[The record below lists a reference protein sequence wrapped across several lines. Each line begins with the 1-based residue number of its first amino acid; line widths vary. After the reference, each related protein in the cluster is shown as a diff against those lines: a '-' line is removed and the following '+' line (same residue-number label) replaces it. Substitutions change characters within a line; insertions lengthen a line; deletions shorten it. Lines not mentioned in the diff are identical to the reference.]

1 MRVHRRRGIANG
13 VVLVLVILVIAIPV
27 STYAIYFNKPITT
40 APTQTET
47 SSTSSTT
54 TATNTTD
61 LIANFETGATCGFG
75 LTYGAPGGEGCF
87 VTIINN
93 GTTTA
98 TTTGSCSLTYKGTTS
113 PGTFAYTGNI
123 VPGQSLEKI
132 TCGEY
137 EGQPAGQGTLV
148 MGVINLTGDATITF
162 NATAKA

>member
-1 MRVHRRRGIANG
+1 LRVHRRRGIANG
-13 VVLVLVILVIAIPV
+13 VVLVLVILVVAIPV

-40 APTQTET
+40 PPTQTET
-47 SSTSSTT
+47 SSTTSS

-61 LIANFETGATCGFG
+61 LIADFETGATCGFG

-98 TTTGSCSLTYKGTTS
+98 TTTGACSLTYNGTTS

-123 VPGQSLEKI
+123 IPGGSLQKI

-137 EGQPAGQGTLV
+137 EGQPAGKGTLV
-148 MGVINLTGDATITF
+148 TGIINLTGGGTITF